1 MHRRMLAWRIQYVV
15 DAVCKKKL
23 VLLRYYSRGADG
35 REMQATGK
43 KQKNI
48 LRQKDS
54 AHRAEMA
61 TGL

>member
-1 MHRRMLAWRIQYVV
+1 MDV
-15 DAVCKKKL
+15 VCKKKL
-23 VLLRYYSRGADG
+23 VLFRYYSRGADG

-43 KQKNI
+43 KQKHI
-48 LRQKDS
+48 LRQKGS

>member
-1 MHRRMLAWRIQYVV
+1 MLAWRIQCVV

-23 VLLRYYSRGADG
+23 VLFRYYSRGADG
-35 REMQATGK
+35 GEMQATGK

-48 LRQKDS
+48 LRQKGS